1 MSKKTD
7 LIRQA
12 VQPAIEGLG
21 FELVDVEIK
30 REGPSQTLYV
40 YIYKEGGVFIADC
53 ERVSQEIDPII
64 EELDPISDA
73 YCLCVSSPGADR
85 PLKTPADFR
94 RAMDTEVEASLY
106 RAVEGTKHVI
116 GTLAAYDEEAGT
128 VTLMLEE
135 GGTLLL
141 QQKDIA
147 RIRPYIRF

>member
-73 YCLCVSSPGADR
+73 YFLCVSSPGADR
-85 PLKTPADFR
+85 PLKTSADFR

>member
-1 MSKKTD
+1 
-7 LIRQA
+7 
-12 VQPAIEGLG
+12 
-21 FELVDVEIK
+21 
-30 REGPSQTLYV
+30 
-40 YIYKEGGVFIADC
+40 
-53 ERVSQEIDPII
+53 
-64 EELDPISDA
+64 
-73 YCLCVSSPGADR
+73 
-85 PLKTPADFR
+85 
-94 RAMDTEVEASLY
+94 MDTEVEASLY